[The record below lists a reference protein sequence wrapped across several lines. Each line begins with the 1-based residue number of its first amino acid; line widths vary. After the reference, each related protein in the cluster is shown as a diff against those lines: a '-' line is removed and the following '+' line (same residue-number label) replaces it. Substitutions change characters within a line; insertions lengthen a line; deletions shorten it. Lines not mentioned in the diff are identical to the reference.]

1 MLNITFGLT
10 CIERIARMVWSNF
23 SGKWKWGFPKTCEK
37 CDIYAEI
44 NSNFVPF
51 RNSNSHEKPSNDSLR
66 ELEKRL
72 ALDIELYLFAKQRLL
87 NVHQSI
93 KK

>member
-1 MLNITFGLT
+1 MESLIFRHKTTLTF
-10 CIERIARMVWSNF
+10 S
-23 SGKWKWGFPKTCEK
+23 
-37 CDIYAEI
+37 Y
-44 NSNFVPF
+44 F
-51 RNSNSHEKPSNDSLR
+51 RNKNSYEKPSNDSLR

-93 KK
+93 KR